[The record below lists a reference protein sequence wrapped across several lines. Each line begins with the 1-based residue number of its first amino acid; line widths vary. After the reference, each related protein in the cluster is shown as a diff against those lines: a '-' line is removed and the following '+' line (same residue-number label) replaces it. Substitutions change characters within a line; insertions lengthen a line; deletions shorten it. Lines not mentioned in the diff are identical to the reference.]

1 MAISNIEKQYN
12 NDLHTLRNKIS
23 DYKEKFDKFKELT
36 KNTIECNNNY
46 LDPSKEKY
54 NGYIFQGY
62 GLCNASEN
70 KQFLDNKN
78 NSINNQD
85 QCKKICDS
93 EENCSGFTMYKPGTH
108 KKTIVPDVPDPPR
121 ILGAWY
127 GNRDDNSDIFG
138 NKNGFRN
145 MLPEV
150 WKLNTSKM
158 TQLQQFSNNN
168 TMLTTGLKPWSIVDG
183 GIVIKWTGD
192 VDHILVNMALNKE
205 VYYGF
210 SNDGVSW
217 VGDPILLATR
227 SEDTRTIRGT
237 SHIGTPINPEYNVI
251 PPEGA
256 KYMLFG
262 SGNGDN
268 YVKTIEVVPPKLP
281 DKIEYDNGC
290 YWFKDTPITEWK
302 GSTVTK
308 NNNLLGDDVMCFKK
322 ITSDMKMC
330 PKEKPNC
337 NDGICMARDNSLQN
351 LENEILLLNND
362 IINSFVKLNN
372 DYKRYKNSSEMINI
386 SKEIK
391 LLNTMQELQ
400 VEKQLLKMEKEEN
413 IINTFTS
420 KENILKSENKYYNY
434 LLLVVILV
442 IYSVYSLYRGENYDN
457 IDYIILLLILL
468 YVAYISYMT
477 IYK

>member
-12 NDLHTLRNKIS
+12 KDLDTLRNKIG
-23 DYKEKFDKFKELT
+23 DYKEIFDKFKELT

-46 LDPSKEKY
+46 LDLSKEKY

-62 GLCNASEN
+62 GFCNASQNRE
-70 KQFLDNKN
+70 FIDNKN

-108 KKTIVPDVPDPPR
+108 KKTIIPVDPDPPR

-127 GNRDDNSDIFG
+127 GNRDDQSDLFG
-138 NKNGFRN
+138 DKNGFTNR
-145 MLPEV
+145 LPEI
-150 WKLNTSKM
+150 WKLNTGKM
-158 TQLQQFSNNN
+158 TQLRQISNNN
-168 TMLTTGLKPWSIVDG
+168 TKLTTYLKDWSIVDG
-183 GIVIKWTGD
+183 GVVIKWIGD

-210 SNDGVSW
+210 SNDGVTW
-217 VGDPILLATR
+217 VGDPIRMAIW
-227 SEDTRTIRGT
+227 SADTRTIGGT
-237 SHIGTPINPEYNVI
+237 RNMAGPTNSVYQVALPK
-251 PPEGA
+251 GA
-256 KYMLFG
+256 KYMLIG
-262 SGNGDN
+262 SGNGNN
-268 YVKTIEVVPPKLP
+268 YVKTIELVPPKLP
-281 DKIEYDNGC
+281 GKIEYDNRC
-290 YWFKDTPITEWK
+290 YWFKDTPITEWN

-308 NNNLLGDDVMCFKK
+308 NNNLFGDDVMCFKK

-337 NDGICMARDNSLQN
+337 NGGICMSRDNTLQN
-351 LENEILLLNND
+351 LENEILILNND

-400 VEKQLLKMEKEEN
+400 VEKQLLKMDKEEN
-413 IINTFTS
+413 TTNTFTS
-420 KENILKSENKYYNY
+420 KDNILKSENKYYNY
-434 LLLVVILV
+434 LLLLVILV

-468 YVAYISYMT
+468 YVAYISYIT